1 MDNLI
6 IEATRSSPA
15 IEFDADRRQLSL
27 RGESYPE
34 NAAAFYAP
42 VFAWLKAFLADLDLS
57 ATVTVN
63 LEVLYLNSS
72 STKVMLNF
80 LDLLDRAAQDGKPVT
95 VNWFYDLDNEAVL
108 ECGQDFSEE
117 LQALTFNLVEKVQEP
132 PR

>member
-42 VFAWLKAFLADLDLS
+42 VFAWLKAFLADLDIS
-57 ATVTVN
+57 AVVTVN

-80 LDLLDRAAQDGKPVT
+80 LDLLDRAAQDGKAIT
-95 VNWFYDLDNEAVL
+95 VNWLYDPDNEAVL

-117 LQALTFNLVEKVQEP
+117 LQALNFALVETPQELM
-132 PR
+132 